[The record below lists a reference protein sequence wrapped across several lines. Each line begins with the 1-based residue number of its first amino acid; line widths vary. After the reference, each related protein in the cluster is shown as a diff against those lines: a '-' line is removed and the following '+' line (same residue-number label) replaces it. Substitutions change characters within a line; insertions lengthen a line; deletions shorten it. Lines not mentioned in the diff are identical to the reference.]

1 MDQEWTTAV
10 ATLRVASQLVDGIQ
24 QGMRDG
30 GYADLRPAHGFA
42 FIRLSTGPATTV
54 QVAEHLGVTKQA
66 ASEMVRHLT
75 EQGYLRR
82 QPDPEDRRQVL
93 LELTAKGQDATAAAA
108 AAAAKTVAAW
118 RDQLP
123 DGGLEHLT
131 ALLVRLAEP
140 GPLRP
145 ACSCRSGQSRHSRR
159 GRASPR

>member
-145 ACSCRSGQSRHSRR
+145 AW
-159 GRASPR
+159 